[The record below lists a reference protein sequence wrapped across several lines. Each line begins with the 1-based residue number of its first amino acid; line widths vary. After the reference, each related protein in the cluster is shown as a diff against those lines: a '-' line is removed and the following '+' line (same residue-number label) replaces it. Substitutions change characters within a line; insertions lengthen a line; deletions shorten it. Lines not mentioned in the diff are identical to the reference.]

1 MNQSGTSCDE
11 CRCAAAGPGRWMGHD
26 MKRLGLRYCSFSRP
40 PLAATAQTIERIKIL
55 DFGIYT
61 RDIIS
66 ADKEAN
72 VATGRINISQNFKLV
87 QKTDTV
93 VMKKGVTFGVRY
105 ETVGKPKGQQVK
117 LTWVM
122 RFPEPGLVDPKG
134 QRFYTNEFAR
144 DHIIGNES
152 FRAYSLDETW
162 RWCPANGCSSSGTAR
177 ARSASRTSRW

>member
-1 MNQSGTSCDE
+1 
-11 CRCAAAGPGRWMGHD
+11 
-26 MKRLGLRYCSFSRP
+26 MKRFGLSIVFV
-40 PLAATAQTIERIKIL
+40 LAATLAASAQTIERVKIL

-66 ADKEAN
+66 ADKLSN

-93 VMKKGVTFGVRY
+93 VMKKGTTFGVRY

-144 DHIIGNES
+144 DHTIGGES
-152 FRAYSLDETW
+152 FRAYSLDEPW
-162 RWCPANGCSSSGTAR
+162 ELVPGEWVFEFWDGPRKVGEQRFKVVKP
-177 ARSASRTSRW
+177 